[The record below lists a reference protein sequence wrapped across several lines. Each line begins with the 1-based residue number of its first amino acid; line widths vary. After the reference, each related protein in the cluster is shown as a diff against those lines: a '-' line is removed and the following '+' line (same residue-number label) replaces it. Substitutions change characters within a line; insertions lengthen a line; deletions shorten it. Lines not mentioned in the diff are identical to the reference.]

1 MLATTTPHPG
11 LLPAF
16 NSAVSMYDRGTAQ
29 HSARAAHLSA
39 LIAKRVGLGARD
51 IEVVRWA
58 GMLHD
63 LGKLAISPEV
73 LRKPGPLDEAE
84 WAVVRRHPIVGSDVL
99 LAVSAQLGT
108 VAAAV
113 RAHHERWDG
122 TGYPDQLAGDSIPLL
137 GRIVTI
143 ADVFDSL
150 THPRPYRSGRFT
162 PAQAVAELERGA
174 ASRFD
179 PGLVAL
185 FVELHGAGL
194 VADDD
199 AQGLHR
205 SEGATTGA

>member
-29 HSARAAHLSA
+29 HSARVAHLSA
-39 LIAKRVGLGARD
+39 LMAAQLELPARD
-51 IEVVRWA
+51 VESVRWA

-63 LGKLAISPEV
+63 LGKLAVSPEV

-84 WAVVRRHPIVGSDVL
+84 WAEVRRHPIVGADVL
-99 LAVSAQLGT
+99 LTVSAELGT

-122 TGYPDQLAGDSIPLL
+122 AGYPDRLAGEDIPLL
-137 GRIVTI
+137 GRLVTV
-143 ADVFDSL
+143 ADVYDSL
-150 THPRPYRSGRFT
+150 IHPRPYRTGRYT
-162 PAQAVAELERGA
+162 PGQAIAELERGS

-179 PGLVAL
+179 PAA
-185 FVELHGAGL
+185 VELFAALHRAGL
-194 VADDD
+194 VVT
-199 AQGLHR
+199 
-205 SEGATTGA
+205 SGAGD